1 MTTPVPEPQNLDL
14 SDLLGIYADAARSAR
29 LHWEM
34 HELPIP
40 PEMLPDWSKRAALA
54 LGRMADAFAAIDSVT
69 ASDPPAATNLSGI
82 YADAARSTRLL
93 LTIDKLAIRP
103 EMLPDWSKRAALAL
117 GHAADLFEG
126 LEVAQQCANTE
137 RPRLRG

>member
-29 LHWEM
+29 LHWQM
-34 HELPIP
+34 YGLPIP

-69 ASDPPAATNLSGI
+69 ATNSSGI